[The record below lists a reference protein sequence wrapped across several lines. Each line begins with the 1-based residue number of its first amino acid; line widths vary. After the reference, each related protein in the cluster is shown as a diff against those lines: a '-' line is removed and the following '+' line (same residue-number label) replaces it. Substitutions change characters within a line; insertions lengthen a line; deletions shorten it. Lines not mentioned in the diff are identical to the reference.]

1 VSARLEDAAAILGR
15 LGIFDRLFRA
25 RAARPPSTTPEAAAP
40 PWVIGVAPWGAVAIE
55 VGPGRLALV
64 LLPIEDAAD
73 FAAIPE
79 SMHGGVE
86 AIIVLNQDDRGH
98 LAATR
103 VARAA
108 ALGVVFASVADAPV
122 DRPATLAE
130 GIVTQPFEWI
140 ALSDVTLVRRGNAVL
155 ARRDDGRT
163 ALVGCHLRMPEIVEA
178 RPDYVVGT
186 IDIRPGDGDAGV
198 ELASNHLEGKPQEI
212 HLVGNGSM
220 SDALAD
226 AQFLAQL
233 GIRCSVAGAR
243 G

>member
-1 VSARLEDAAAILGR
+1 M
-15 LGIFDRLFRA
+15 FRA
-25 RAARPPSTTPEAAAP
+25 TAARPPPTAPETAAP

-73 FAAIPE
+73 FAALPE

-86 AIIVLNQDDRGH
+86 AIVVLNQDDRGH

-108 ALGVVFASVADAPV
+108 ELGVVFASVVDAPV
-122 DRPATLAE
+122 DRPAKLAE
-130 GIVTQPFEWI
+130 GFVVLPFESI
-140 ALSDVTLVRRGNAVL
+140 VLPGATLVRRGNAVL

-163 ALVGCHLRMPEIVEA
+163 ALVGSQLRLSEIVDA
-178 RPDYVVGT
+178 RPDRVVGT
-186 IDIRPGDGDAGV
+186 LDIRRGDGDAV
-198 ELASNHLEGKPQEI
+198 AELAENHLVGKPQAI

-220 SDALAD
+220 SEALAD
-226 AQFLAQL
+226 AQFLAQV
-233 GIRCSVAGAR
+233 GIRCSVAGAC